1 MSDFALVPSDLGCSF
16 CKWMADI
23 GRTCECALKPCHQ
36 FVRILPARAT
46 VWVVDRRSTQK
57 LLTRSQLEFPL
68 LACKRKSEPVGVR
81 SLLGSLDLGQIYF
94 TWFLTA
100 ALKIPGS
107 LWFGSCIANLS
118 SALWRMSQHRAAHGV
133 GQVQQVWEVKWRDMV
148 TAWDSGCS
156 DSSGTEWPAAS
167 WCWLLQIHVLPGV
180 FPRHFRS
187 ISVTLVF
194 KVHLPQAAGS
204 N

>member
-57 LLTRSQLEFPL
+57 LPTRSQLEFPL

-81 SLLGSLDLGQIYF
+81 SRSWQPWSWPNLLHLISYSCFKDPRKPLIWVMHCEPIQCAMTNVSTPCCTWSWASSTGLGS
-94 TWFLTA
+94 
-100 ALKIPGS
+100 
-107 LWFGSCIANLS
+107 N
-118 SALWRMSQHRAAHGV
+118 
-133 GQVQQVWEVKWRDMV
+133 MV

-167 WCWLLQIHVLPGV
+167 WCWLLQLHVLPGV